1 MTQDLNFDLLLPVA
15 PSALLEPTVYTE
27 LNVIY
32 RAIRSVADQVGG
44 GDMIGWIDLSE
55 SASIVGWGS
64 FTTKLLA
71 ARQINIDSILISY
84 FLSGE
89 SDSTEIS
96 FILSKEATVSN
107 YAVAGLTRDNN
118 NLLASPAQL
127 VLLQDSNIVNVYRD
141 VTGAAWTASG
151 TKEIAGQFIYQF

>member
-1 MTQDLNFDLLLPVA
+1 MTQDLNFDLLLPVTSSPVA
-15 PSALLEPTVYTE
+15 DPAVNVE

-32 RAIRSVADQVGG
+32 RAIRSLADQVGG

-55 SASIVGWGS
+55 SASIVGWSS

-71 ARQINIDSILISY
+71 ARQINIDSILITY
-84 FLSGE
+84 FLSGV

-107 YAVAGLTRDNN
+107 YAVTGLTRDNN
-118 NLLASPAQL
+118 TLLASPAQV